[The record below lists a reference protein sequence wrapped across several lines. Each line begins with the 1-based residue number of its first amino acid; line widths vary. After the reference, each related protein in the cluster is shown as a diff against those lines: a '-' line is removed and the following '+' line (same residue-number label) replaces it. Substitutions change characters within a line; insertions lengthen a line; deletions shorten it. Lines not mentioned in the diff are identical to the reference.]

1 MDYVPVNK
9 ILHLRTNSVDVACQR
24 VNLSKPGE
32 IEQVV
37 KILRDWIQ
45 EQPHFRRKDFSDA
58 YIKMT
63 ILTSKG
69 SVERAKK
76 QLDKMCTYR
85 TLLPEN
91 FQDWDV
97 RKDFGHT
104 FEVSSL
110 VILPKLTKDH
120 HRVFLYKI
128 WDHFKDASQIS
139 SNFKYSYI
147 IAEYAKQCDFAFG
160 YHIVIDFL
168 KITNLLETI
177 QKLNVLE
184 LKQSLTLYM
193 EAYGMKILGIHI
205 LSTSKIVDIF
215 VSILKQ
221 ILKPKIVDRIHIYKT
236 WDDLHDVLG
245 KEIIP
250 CEFGGDEK
258 SIREIQEDWIEELS
272 TKGFR
277 DYLREMNTASTDET
291 RRSSKKFSEEYAG
304 MPGTFRVL
312 SVD

>member
-9 ILHLRTNSVDVACQR
+9 ILHLHTNSVDVACQR

-37 KILRDWIQ
+37 KILKDWIQ

-63 ILTSKG
+63 ILTSK
-69 SVERAKK
+69 
-76 QLDKMCTYR
+76 
-85 TLLPEN
+85 
-91 FQDWDV
+91 DWDV

-177 QKLNVLE
+177 NKLNALE

-205 LSTSKIVDIF
+205 LSTSKIIDIF

-221 ILKPKIVDRIHIYKT
+221 ILKPKIVDRIHVYKT
-236 WDDLHDVLG
+236 WDDLHGVLG

-250 CEFGGDEK
+250 SEFGGDEK

-272 TKGFR
+272 TKGFK

-291 RRSSKKFSEEYAG
+291 RRSSKTFSEEYAG
-304 MPGTFRVL
+304 MPGTFRLL

>member
-1 MDYVPVNK
+1 MDYVPLK
-9 ILHLRTNSVDVACQR
+9 KLLHFHSDSVDVACQR

-32 IEQVV
+32 IELVG

-69 SVERAKK
+69 SIERAKK

-85 TLLPEN
+85 TLIPEN
-91 FQDWDV
+91 FQDWDI
-97 RKDFGHT
+97 RKDFGHA

-120 HRVFLYKI
+120 HRVFLYKV
-128 WDHFKDASQIS
+128 WEHFKDASQIS

-147 IAEYAKQCDFAFG
+147 IAEYAKQCDFAYG
-160 YHIVIDFL
+160 YHIVIDL
-168 KITNLLETI
+168 LNITNLLETVN
-177 QKLNVLE
+177 KLNVVE
-184 LKQSLTLYM
+184 FKQSLTLYM
-193 EAYGMKILGIHI
+193 EAYGMKIIGIHI
-205 LSTSKIVDIF
+205 LSNSKIIDVF

-236 WDDLHDVLG
+236 WEDLHEILG
-245 KEIIP
+245 REIIP
-250 CEFGGDEK
+250 SEFGGHEK
-258 SIREIQEDWIEELS
+258 SLREIQEDWIDELS
-272 TKGFR
+272 SKAFG
-277 DYLREMNTASTDET
+277 DYLREMNSASTDES
-291 RRSSKKFSEEYAG
+291 RRPSNKFTEDYAG